1 MRSTYQ
7 GLLLQALLRAQQ
19 ITVDLRPLADVRA
32 GAEREETLSR
42 AGGCPQYIDQFITA
56 QPREDVLHCIV
67 LHRTVQHLLE
77 STVVFFR
84 RSRSARTTLLRAYKY
99 YESTIP

>member
-56 QPREDVLHCIV
+56 QPGECTALHSAACYCAALTREYCCI
-67 LHRTVQHLLE
+67 LG
-77 STVVFFR
+77 

>member
-7 GLLLQALLRAQQ
+7 GLILQALLRAQQ

-42 AGGCPQYIDQFITA
+42 AGGCPQYIDQLLL
-56 QPREDVLHCIV
+56 PSPERMDVLQCIV
-67 LHRTVQHLLE
+67 LRSTVQHFTRE
-77 STVVFFR
+77 
-84 RSRSARTTLLRAYKY
+84 
-99 YESTIP
+99 